1 MSVIQISKIQVRRG
15 QKMLTGSVPQLSS
28 AEFAWAVDTQEL
40 FIGNGSISEGAPYV
54 GNTKILTEHDNI
66 LELVSS
72 YRFGAQELSITGS
85 VNRSLQNKLDETVS
99 VIDFG
104 AVPDGS
110 TDCTAAFETAF
121 TQLFKNT
128 NSVFKKTLLVPNGT
142 YLFLS
147 DLKIPSD
154 AIIRGENKSESIL
167 NIGNNNI
174 IFVSSAGTLPG
185 NFTSA
190 DHPINISVSNL
201 TIAHDQG
208 RTEITASKACHFN
221 SVGWVSNYELGDTV
235 FIPENANGVYNIPA
249 VTTGGNI
256 TVSGDGVA
264 GTVTQPFNVSFLAT
278 LIDTVNALNADLTFA
293 QSFIASVAG
302 TSLKIRAI
310 STLTPASVISSKFYV
325 SGQLNNILPSA
336 QVLPILSEY
345 TDGSTSVTPSVY
357 WYNELFGTRTTDISF
372 YHCDFNQSKVGIK
385 CQQGAIFDTEIDIKD
400 CKFFICDTGI
410 YIGGV
415 AGQGNHWRLDDCFF
429 EEIAGHAIVSTNGQG
444 THISRSRFKKCGNG
458 TGSAQFPITSIV
470 RFAESANNVVTNCSS
485 DRHQFSSVTSSPNVA
500 SVVEFENSS
509 ITSLVDRNFSTIYT
523 SDSFTQLSILPAAN
537 RFIILDYFLSLG
549 SNIKHSRIGKLTI
562 TISDDLGDI
571 NDIPNVAF
579 SDNYSYSAAGVESE
593 GGAMLTN
600 FEFNVSLGNYDADSG
615 VETIVLK
622 YKNPITGG
630 ANGSIAYSITYGV

>member
-15 QKMLTGSVPQLSS
+15 QKLLTGSVPQLSS

-85 VNRSLQNKLDETVS
+85 VNRSLQSKLDETVS

-128 NSVFKKTLLVPNGT
+128 NAVFKKTLLIPNGT

-167 NIGNNNI
+167 KIGNNNI

-185 NFTSA
+185 SFTSS

-201 TIAHDQG
+201 TIDHDQG

-221 SVGWVSNYELGDTV
+221 SVGWISNYELGDTV

-256 TVSGDGVA
+256 TVSGSGLA

-293 QSFIASVAG
+293 QLFTASVAG
-302 TSLKIRAI
+302 TSLKIRAN
-310 STLTPASVISSKFYV
+310 SNLTASSVISSNFYV
-325 SGQLNNILPSA
+325 SGQADNISSSL
-336 QVLPILSEY
+336 QVLPSLSEY
-345 TDGSTSVTPSVY
+345 TDGSTSVSSSVY

-372 YHCDFNQSKVGIK
+372 YHCDFSQSKVGIK
-385 CQQGAIFDTEIDIKD
+385 CQQAAVFDTEIDVKD

-415 AGQGNHWRLDDCFF
+415 AGQGNYWRLDDCFF
-429 EEIAGHAIVSTNGQG
+429 EEIAGHALVSANGQG
-444 THISRSRFKKCGNG
+444 THISRTRFKKCGNG
-458 TGSAQFPITSIV
+458 TGSEQFPITSIV
-470 RFAESANNVVTNCSS
+470 RFTESANNVITNCSS
-485 DRHQFSSVTSSPNVA
+485 DRHQASSVTPLPNVA
-500 SVVEFENSS
+500 SVVEFENTS

-523 SDSFTQLSILPAAN
+523 SDSFTQLSILPASN

-549 SNIKHSRIGKLTI
+549 NNIKHSRIGKLTI

-571 NDIPNVAF
+571 NDFPNVSF
-579 SDNYSYSAAGVESE
+579 TDNYSYSAAGAGSE
-593 GGAMLTN
+593 GGNMLTN
-600 FEFNVSLGNYDADSG
+600 FEFDVSLGGFDDDSG
-615 VETIVLK
+615 VDTIVLK
-622 YKNPITGG
+622 YKNPIADGAGG
-630 ANGSIAYSITYGV
+630 TIAYSITYGV